1 MNNTKPFLKWTV
13 IAFLVVVI
21 TFLHYRTVGG
31 HADLHIIYRELYF
44 LPILLS
50 CIWFG
55 LYQGMGTAV
64 VIGLIYAPHVF
75 IYPDTHGLPAIVSV
89 QILVFVAIAA
99 VLGVLV
105 ERQRRRQQQEA
116 DTERLEVLGRAAS
129 IVGEEINS
137 SLSILRGAL
146 GRSDS
151 PETVVAPRYAQALD
165 RLHEI
170 ADVLITFRSSKEDEA
185 GPRDLNHTIRSLARR
200 LVDLGRKKGV
210 RVLFEFDL
218 DPCRADF
225 APERFTR
232 LLEDLVTNAV
242 EVSQRGQRVW
252 VRLQHEPEHCLVSVT
267 DEGPGIREDH
277 LPRIFTPF
285 FTTKPD
291 GHGLALA
298 AARKYLREI
307 DGDILVQNEPG
318 KGAQFT
324 ILIPRE
330 DVKGLLNGAN

>member
-1 MNNTKPFLKWTV
+1 MDRINPFLKWTL

-21 TFLHYRTVGG
+21 TILHYSTLGG
-31 HADLHIIYRELYF
+31 HADLHIIYGELYF

-55 LYQGMGTAV
+55 LYQGLGTAV
-64 VIGLIYAPHVF
+64 VIGIIYVPHVF
-75 IYPDTHGLPAIVSV
+75 IYSDTHGLPAIVSV

-105 ERQRRRQQQEA
+105 ERQRRQQQQAA

-146 GRSDS
+146 DRLDA
-151 PETVVAPRYAQALD
+151 PETVVTPLYAQELD

-170 ADVLITFRSSKEDEA
+170 AEVLITFRPSKADEK
-185 GPRDLNHTIRSLARR
+185 GPRDLNHTVRTLARR
-200 LVDLGRKKGV
+200 LADLGRKKGV
-210 RVLFEFDL
+210 RVLFEFDR

-232 LLEDLVTNAV
+232 LLEDLVKNAV
-242 EVSQRGQRVW
+242 EVSRRGQRVW
-252 VRLQHEPEHCLVSVT
+252 VRLQHEPEHCLLSVT
-267 DEGPGIREDH
+267 DEGPGIREEH
-277 LPRIFTPF
+277 LPRIFSPF

-298 AARKYLREI
+298 ASRKYLREI
-307 DGDILVQNEPG
+307 GGDILVENEPE

-324 ILIPRE
+324 IQIPRE
-330 DVKGLLNGAN
+330 DLKGLLNGSA

>member
-1 MNNTKPFLKWTV
+1 MNKNKPFLKWTV

-21 TFLHYRTVGG
+21 TILHYTTVGSHTG
-31 HADLHIIYRELYF
+31 LHIIYRELYF

-55 LYQGMGTAV
+55 LYQGLGTAV
-64 VIGLIYAPHVF
+64 VIGIIYAPHVF
-75 IYPDTHGLPAIVSV
+75 IYPDTHGLQAIVGV
-89 QILVFVAIAA
+89 QILVFVVIAA

-105 ERQRRRQQQEA
+105 ERQRRQQQQA
-116 DTERLEVLGRAAS
+116 AATERLEVLGRAAS

-146 GRSDS
+146 DRSDTL
-151 PETVVAPRYAQALD
+151 ETFVAPRYAQVLK

-170 ADVLITFRSSKEDEA
+170 ADVLTTFRSSNPAEN
-185 GPRDLNHTIRSLARR
+185 GPRDLNQTVQALVRR
-200 LVDLGRKKGV
+200 LAHLGRKKGV
-210 RVLFEFDL
+210 RVLFEFDRN
-218 DPCRADF
+218 PCRADF

-242 EVSQRGQRVW
+242 EVSRRGQRVW
-252 VRLQHEPEHCLVSVT
+252 VRLQHEPDDCLVSVT

-298 AARKYLREI
+298 ASRKYLREI
-307 DGDILVQNEPG
+307 GGDILVGNEPE
-318 KGAQFT
+318 KGARFT
-324 ILIPRE
+324 IQIPRE
-330 DVKGLLNGAN
+330 AAEGLLNGSA